1 MRPTFTLTTRS
12 TTWRSSMF
20 KEVKELLSEADW
32 RGILALVLS
41 VGAIVAVLTHNS
53 QADLLIELAGVAVGF
68 WFGKK

>member
-1 MRPTFTLTTRS
+1 MGPTFTLTTRS

-41 VGAIVAVLTHNS
+41 VSAIGAVLTHNS
-53 QADLLIELAGVAVGF
+53 QADLLIGLAGVAVGF